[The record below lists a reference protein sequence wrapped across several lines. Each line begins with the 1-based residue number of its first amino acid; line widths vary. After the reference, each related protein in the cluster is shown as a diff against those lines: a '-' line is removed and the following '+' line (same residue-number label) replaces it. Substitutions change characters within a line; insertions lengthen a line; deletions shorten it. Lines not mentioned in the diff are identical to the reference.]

1 MSIAT
6 THPSG
11 TAEFGAV
18 QAAADRRTGHERRR
32 IGDRRHARRPWL
44 LVLPLLLALGAA
56 GLWYAT
62 SRPAESPAVGA
73 ASPIASSPAAPAA
86 TPRPAERS
94 VITRPPEANRW
105 LSFGPD
111 ATGWTGWH
119 DAAGTGARSH
129 LMRIG
134 SFETD
139 AGEFDLAT
147 AFGPF
152 NRYPDDALQGARQ
165 EWSPENASPG
175 PGRSARVLYDV
186 DSPRPAM
193 SGWWLKMRDADL
205 SKYSTIVFHLK
216 ADPELG
222 ATSRLRVELKNREV
236 NQQGVVTL
244 EGLSKDWTRYRI
256 PLSKFRGLRDL
267 SRIQEFVLV
276 FEDWQVTQR
285 SGGVLVDEIYFE
297 R

>member
-1 MSIAT
+1 MGIAT

-11 TAEFGAV
+11 TASLGATTS
-18 QAAADRRTGHERRR
+18 ASDRRTGSDRRR
-32 IGDRRHARRPWL
+32 SGDRRRARRTWL
-44 LVLPLLLALGAA
+44 LLLPFLIAAGAT
-56 GLWYAT
+56 GLWYASSQPAKSPTAPPVAAPPAPAVT
-62 SRPAESPAVGA
+62 SRPAER
-73 ASPIASSPAAPAA
+73 
-86 TPRPAERS
+86 T
-94 VITRPPEANRW
+94 VITRPPEASRW

-111 ATGWTGWH
+111 ATGRAGSNEAVATGN
-119 DAAGTGARSH
+119 RSRA
-129 LMRIG
+129 MRIG

-147 AFGPF
+147 SFGPF
-152 NRYPDDALQGARQ
+152 NRYPDDPLQGCRQ
-165 EWSPENASPG
+165 DWSPDNASPG

-216 ADPELG
+216 ADPELN
-222 ATSRLRVELKNREV
+222 ATSRLRVELKNRQM

-244 EGLSKDWTRYRI
+244 EGLSKEWTRYRI
-256 PLSKFRGLRDL
+256 PLSKFWGLRDL

-276 FEDWQVTQR
+276 FEDWQVTQK